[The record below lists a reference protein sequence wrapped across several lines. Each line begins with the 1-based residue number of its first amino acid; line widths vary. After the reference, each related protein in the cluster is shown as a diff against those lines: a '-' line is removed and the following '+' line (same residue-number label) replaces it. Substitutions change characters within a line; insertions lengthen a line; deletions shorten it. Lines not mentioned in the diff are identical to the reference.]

1 MTDAYGVCVHLIC
14 TTALLQSGFV
24 GWTSFTINTRSAKE
38 FYGKVEGLFGQDRS
52 LQSMHLNSLYMHI
65 LTISLDV
72 HPHSLV
78 HPDRLSACV
87 NSKPKTNTVHNIF
100 RRAGLV
106 PGEWVSA
113 WAGRA
118 PFVFRQP

>member
-1 MTDAYGVCVHLIC
+1 MA
-14 TTALLQSGFV
+14 
-24 GWTSFTINTRSAKE
+24 RSRASLVKI
-38 FYGKVEGLFGQDRS
+38 GLCKPCN
-52 LQSMHLNSLYMHI
+52 LNSLYMSI

-72 HPHSLV
+72 HAHSLV
-78 HPDRLSACV
+78 HPDILSAFV

-106 PGEWVSA
+106 PGEWGKA